1 MRQTEG
7 KKESKQRWLI
17 EIKLRIVATL
27 QVKKKRRLILQ
38 KKKISGS
45 MNLF

>member
-1 MRQTEG
+1 MRQTER

-27 QVKKKRRLILQ
+27 QVKKKRLKLQ
-38 KKKISGS
+38 KIKISGS